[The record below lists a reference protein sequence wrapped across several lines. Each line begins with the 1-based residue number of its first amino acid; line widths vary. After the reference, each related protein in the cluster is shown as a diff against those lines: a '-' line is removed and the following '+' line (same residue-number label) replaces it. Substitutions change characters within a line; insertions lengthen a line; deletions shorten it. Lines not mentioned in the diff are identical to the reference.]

1 MMRMTDLKVAIR
13 NAWAKM
19 KNAWADELLE
29 YIERTEQK

>member
-1 MMRMTDLKVAIR
+1 MRVAIR